1 MLRAL
6 AEPQRLMILRL
17 VRSREL
23 RAGDIARHFKT
34 TRSGISQHLRVL
46 TDAGL
51 LSQRRHGTSRL
62 YRVRREG
69 FAQLR
74 DFLDTFWQDRL
85 GNLKTAAE
93 EIAKKRAL

>member
-1 MLRAL
+1 MLRAI
-6 AEPQRLMILRL
+6 AEPQRLTILRL

-23 RAGDIARHFKT
+23 RAGDIARHFRT

-51 LSQRRHGTSRL
+51 LSQRRQGTSRL
-62 YRVRREG
+62 YRIRNEG

-74 DFLDTFWQDRL
+74 DFLDTFWDDRL
-85 GNLKTAAE
+85 AQLKAAVE
-93 EIAKKRAL
+93 EDAKKKR

>member
-1 MLRAL
+1 
-6 AEPQRLMILRL
+6 

-23 RAGDIARHFKT
+23 RAGDIARHFRT

-51 LSQRRHGTSRL
+51 LSQRRQGTSRL
-62 YRVRREG
+62 YRIRNEG

-74 DFLDTFWQDRL
+74 DFLDTFWDDRL
-85 GNLKTAAE
+85 AQLKAAVE
-93 EIAKKRAL
+93 EDAKKKR

>member
-6 AEPQRLMILRL
+6 AEPQRLTILRL

-23 RAGDIARHFKT
+23 RAGDIARHFRT

-51 LSQRRHGTSRL
+51 LTLRRQGTSRL
-62 YRVRREG
+62 YRVRGEG

-74 DFLDTFWQDRL
+74 AFLDSFWHDKL
-85 GNLKTAAE
+85 TLLKAAAE
-93 EIAKKRAL
+93 EDAKKR

>member
-6 AEPQRLMILRL
+6 AEPQRVTILQ
-17 VRSREL
+17 VVGSREL
-23 RAGDIARHFKT
+23 RAGDIARHFRA

-51 LSQRRHGTSRL
+51 LSQRREGTCRL
-62 YRVRREG
+62 YRIRNEG

-74 DFLDTFWQDRL
+74 AFLDTFWDERL
-85 GNLKTAAE
+85 TKLKTAVE
-93 EIAKKRAL
+93 EDTKKKR

>member
-1 MLRAL
+1 MLRAI
-6 AEPQRLMILRL
+6 AEPQRLTILRL

-23 RAGDIARHFKT
+23 RAGDIARHFRT

-51 LSQRRHGTSRL
+51 LSQRRQGTSRL
-62 YRVRREG
+62 YRIRNEG

-74 DFLDTFWQDRL
+74 DFLDTFWDDRL
-85 GNLKTAAE
+85 VQLKAAVE
-93 EIAKKRAL
+93 EDAKKKR